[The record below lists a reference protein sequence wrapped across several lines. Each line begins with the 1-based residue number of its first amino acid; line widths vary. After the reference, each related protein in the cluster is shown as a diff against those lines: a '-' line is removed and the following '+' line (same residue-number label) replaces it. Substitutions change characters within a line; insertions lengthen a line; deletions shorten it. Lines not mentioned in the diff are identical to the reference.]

1 MTNVNPTMD
10 ERNIPVKY
18 RQPTKE
24 FTGRVLRN
32 KTELVT
38 YSSTSHIRI
47 WYNNQKEGYSLHSH
61 DAAEMILCV
70 QNRYEVHINDHIYHL
85 NEGDLLIIPPRIP
98 HEYINDKSGI
108 RFIYLMEM
116 GSFFTSADYKSIESH
131 FFNAFLC
138 NRNTCP
144 NTYDEIYSHLINMN
158 DAYFGN
164 ETFWETKVYT
174 NMYQIF
180 TILGESFTSTEQQ
193 ESKSLSQSYSQIN
206 ALIQYIDINYSEE
219 LSTEQAATFTG
230 FSKYHFLRLFKQHT
244 GYTFHDYLNMK
255 RIRVAEELLATDM
268 QVTDIAFHTGFNNL
282 PSFCRTFKK
291 YTKYSPSEYKKL
303 RISEELST
311 HKIN

>member
-1 MTNVNPTMD
+1 
-10 ERNIPVKY
+10 
-18 RQPTKE
+18 
-24 FTGRVLRN
+24 
-32 KTELVT
+32 
-38 YSSTSHIRI
+38 
-47 WYNNQKEGYSLHSH
+47 
-61 DAAEMILCV
+61 
-70 QNRYEVHINDHIYHL
+70 
-85 NEGDLLIIPPRIP
+85 
-98 HEYINDKSGI
+98 
-108 RFIYLMEM
+108 
-116 GSFFTSADYKSIESH
+116 
-131 FFNAFLC
+131 
-138 NRNTCP
+138 
-144 NTYDEIYSHLINMN
+144 MN

-180 TILGESFTSTEQQ
+180 IILGESFSDVGQH
-193 ESKSLSQSYSQIN
+193 ESKSLSQSFTQIN

-255 RIRVAEELLATDM
+255 RIRVAEELLTTDM

-291 YTKYSPSEYKKL
+291 YTNYSPSEYKKL
-303 RISEELST
+303 RISEELKT